1 MQGNFRHK
9 HPWKAQRATFTWSCV
24 MEDLSD
30 GSSKTKIYSTTFSR
44 FYPPSQ
50 SRNAQS
56 SLYLHIRLL
65 RLAPPVKLNQGYLQG
80 YLSRNEPTNI
90 IVQKP
95 TSLEQACGKLPS
107 YTRTISSKH
116 GVTAKLSTP
125 ARQRHF

>member
-1 MQGNFRHK
+1 MEAQKPKSTRRHSVDSTL
-9 HPWKAQRATFTWSCV
+9 PVNRGMLKA
-24 MEDLSD
+24 LST
-30 GSSKTKIYSTTFSR
+30 S
-44 FYPPSQ
+44 
-50 SRNAQS
+50 N
-56 SLYLHIRLL
+56 IRLL

-95 TSLEQACGKLPS
+95 TSLKQACGKLPS